1 MTIPVLLVSVLLL
14 ITQFFE
20 NETMSD
26 EAFYGSLSEQLKEIC
41 RHAIEEK
48 LETDD
53 LIRLLTPLLD
63 LLTKNASLVRTF
75 RKKFLELLIASFSSV
90 PLTFSLQKIDE
101 GGYVFIVEPKTIRL
115 SIEGSIMYQTKE
127 PTDCRSFCEN
137 FVRLYPNV
145 YTPVI
150 QFWILSMG
158 IFEDIFSIFGDVLQI
173 IYLPPKVPQGHPHP
187 FHYNPGYRKYF
198 RFDLFDQI
206 FTILNKSVPGLK
218 ITSKDFNEILDI
230 LKKVQEE
237 NDEGTFEDCY
247 RERWI
252 NFIFISALIG
262 FQLRDMLSDEEDKK
276 RITDVLKIK
285 NLEMLR
291 RNVKDE
297 VKTYYLSRISLSFF
311 LVGDKKPQVYY
322 NYLEC
327 LITSYDGSS
336 KEFLQAYDAL
346 EKFYEELNS

>member
-1 MTIPVLLVSVLLL
+1 MTIPVLLASVLLL
-14 ITQFFE
+14 I
-20 NETMSD
+20 NDETMYD
-26 EAFYGSLSEQLKEIC
+26 EAFYGSLSEKLKEIC

-75 RKKFLELLIASFSSV
+75 RNKFLELLIASFSSV

-101 GGYVFIVEPKTIRL
+101 GYMFVVEPKTNRL

-145 YTPVI
+145 CTPVI

-158 IFEDIFSIFGDVLQI
+158 IFEDIFSTFGDVLKNF
-173 IYLPPKVPQGHPHP
+173 YLPPKVPQGHPHP
-187 FHYNPGYRKYF
+187 FRFIEGYREYYK
-198 RFDLFDQI
+198 FDLFDQI

-237 NDEGTFEDCY
+237 NDEGTFEDYY

-276 RITDVLKIK
+276 KITDVLKIK
-285 NLEMLR
+285 NLEMLQ
-291 RNVKDE
+291 RNVKAE
-297 VKTYYLSRISLSFF
+297 VKAYYLSRISYSFF
-311 LVGDKKPQVYY
+311 ISKEKNTQVEYK
-322 NYLEC
+322 YLEC
-327 LITSYDGSS
+327 VITSYEESS